1 MAELTLVSVSGLVVI
16 IDLLKTPR
24 RHMHNSETEQKIREV
39 KGALDQMR
47 CVVDLR
53 SSYELTRRRI
63 ADISHP
69 SRAAVKV
76 MDFLMGT

>member
-1 MAELTLVSVSGLVVI
+1 MSRIPLFYGMPIQSHTEIVLIAVSVSGLVVI

-47 CVVDLR
+47 
-53 SSYELTRRRI
+53 
-63 ADISHP
+63 
-69 SRAAVKV
+69 
-76 MDFLMGT
+76 